1 MKPID
6 DIVPFDYQ
14 NPAWSSCSVP
24 GRPWWTA
31 NGRVLTRTDGET
43 VTFPTY
49 WDMFAAVA
57 ASHEGSLV
65 QRYQDACREID
76 EAKPLPLP
84 VLRVG
89 QIWAVSFPQFRVVVG
104 PITAPDLVHPHGSHG
119 KDRYVLTRL
128 VVAHCDAMRRQGWD
142 ATVIGLDRTPNI
154 TDVALIHDP
163 CRPDLAPWTG
173 VL

>member
-6 DIVPFDYQ
+6 DIVPFDYRV
-14 NPAWSSCSVP
+14 PAWSSCPVP

-31 NGRVLTRTDGET
+31 NGKVLTRTDGET
-43 VTFPTY
+43 VDRPALSDLTR
-49 WDMFAAVA
+49 
-57 ASHEGSLV
+57 EGV
-65 QRYQDACREID
+65 VRGYQDACREID

-89 QIWAVSFPQFRVVVG
+89 QVWAVRFPQLKVVVG

-119 KDRYVLTRL
+119 DDRYVLTRL
-128 VVAHCDAMRRQGWD
+128 VVAYYDALRRQGWD
-142 ATVIGLDRTPNI
+142 ATVIGLDRTPTI
-154 TDVALIHDP
+154 TDIALIHDP